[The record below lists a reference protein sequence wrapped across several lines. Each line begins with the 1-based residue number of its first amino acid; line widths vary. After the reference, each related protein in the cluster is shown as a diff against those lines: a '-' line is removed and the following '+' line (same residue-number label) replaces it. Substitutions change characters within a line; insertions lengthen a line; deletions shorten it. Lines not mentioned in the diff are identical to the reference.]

1 MDPNSKANQPETTN
15 PLAEFDAVII
25 GAGFAGMYMLHK
37 LRQLGLTCRVL
48 EKGSGVGGTP
58 AANKLSI
65 LSFPTS
71 CQEIAGIG
79 ECKEAYSWPVDP
91 KSTAHFS
98 AINERTKDVYLCE
111 VTTNQLKKY
120 TYTA

>member
-1 MDPNSKANQPETTN
+1 M
-15 PLAEFDAVII
+15 
-25 GAGFAGMYMLHK
+25 GCAGG
-37 LRQLGLTCRVL
+37 
-48 EKGSGVGGTP
+48 GSGVGGTP

-71 CQEIAGIG
+71 CQEIAGLG